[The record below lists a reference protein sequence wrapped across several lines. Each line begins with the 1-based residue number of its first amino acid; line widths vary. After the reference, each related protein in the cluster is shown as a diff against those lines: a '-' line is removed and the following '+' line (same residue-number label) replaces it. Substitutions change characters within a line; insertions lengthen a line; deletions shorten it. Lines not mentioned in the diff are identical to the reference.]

1 MKSFISLQFI
11 LYICFIVLDMT
22 GKAIAVSNQIK
33 LISIVLCFAFAIFQF
48 YLKHTRIAF
57 LQVCILGF
65 TLISDYFLLLTNAYS
80 VGIVTFIM
88 VQLGYSGALKLA
100 KNQAKNQ
107 ALTRTEYLISGAL
120 IVISMILLK
129 FDVTV
134 GLSLLY
140 AVLFVRNLFVAHK
153 ARKLS
158 QYNRWLFIGLLLYAI
173 CDIQVAMF
181 NLEVIKTHFTWLYSV
196 VAVGMWVFYLP
207 GQVILTLS
215 PRLIQSE

>member
-1 MKSFISLQFI
+1 MKSFISLQFM
-11 LYICFIVLDMT
+11 LYVCFIVLDMT

-100 KNQAKNQ
+100 ENQD
-107 ALTRTEYLISGAL
+107 LTRTEYLVSGAL

-181 NLEVIKTHFTWLYSV
+181 NLDVIKTHFTWLYSV
-196 VAVGMWVFYLP
+196 VAVGMWAFYLP

>member
-11 LYICFIVLDMT
+11 LYACFIILDMT

-33 LISIVLCFAFAIFQF
+33 LISIVLCFAFGIFQF
-48 YLKHTRIAF
+48 YLKQTRIAF

-65 TLISDYFLLLTNAYS
+65 TLISDYFLLLTSVYS
-80 VGIVTFIM
+80 VGVVTFIM

-100 KNQAKNQ
+100 KDQS
-107 ALTRTEYLISGAL
+107 LTRTEYLVSGAL

-140 AVLFVRNLFVAHK
+140 AVLFVRNLFVAYKEH
-153 ARKLS
+153 KLS

-181 NLEVIKTHFTWLYSV
+181 NLDIIKTHFTWLYSV
-196 VAVGMWVFYLP
+196 VAVGMWTFYLP